1 MTGIVDVTPGAIV
14 SIDEL
19 GTYVVSSFESPNQIR
34 IREMSTG
41 AERLVELTE
50 LRSKSSSFRASRPDL
65 ASLSEKQFQEAQTK
79 YLIIKPL
86 IDLDK
91 CGVDAIQVAA
101 ASAEVSPATIYRW
114 IKEFR
119 EGRVMSSIVRKP
131 RSDAGKSRLTDVV
144 EAIVADVIA
153 EYWLTPQKRSYA
165 KAHREVTR
173 RCRNANVKPP
183 SLPTLVA
190 RASRISPKD
199 VAKKRHGK
207 AAADKLNLINGTVP
221 NVTRP
226 YSVIQIDHTLVDI
239 ELVDSEHRVSIG
251 RPWITVAIDVY
262 SRMIVGWYISFDP
275 PGMLGT
281 GICIANAIL
290 PKSAMMAALGV
301 NYDYPCV
308 GKPRIIHLDNAKEF
322 HSLTLDRACQEYG
335 IDLHY
340 RKVATPRYGGH
351 IERLMG
357 TFAEEIKTLD
367 GATFSN
373 HLEKGDYDSAKR
385 ATFTLQSFE
394 KWIAHLFLGVYHQ
407 RVHTALQEPPLRKY
421 TKAFLGTEEAPFPGL
436 VEYIP
441 DEQRLRLDFLP
452 MFDGT
457 IQSYGVKIDHIT
469 YAADVLRRWVGA
481 KDPKAPT
488 KGRKFIFRRDPRD
501 ISYLYFYDPDAKT
514 HFKIPYRDRSHPLM
528 SLWELRAVRKFLADQ
543 GRASVNESEIFR
555 AFDAMRE
562 IEVKEQ
568 QKTTKVRR
576 SHAAKRGLRRKESPQ
591 PVLLVDST
599 KPSVPA
605 YIEIQHDLDVKTVQ
619 DGFDEI
625 ERY

>member
-1 MTGIVDVTPGAIV
+1 MTGIVDVTLGAIV

-41 AERLVELTE
+41 VERLVALTE
-50 LRSKSSSFRASRPDL
+50 LRSKPSSFRASRPDL
-65 ASLSEKQFQEAQTK
+65 ASLSEKQFEEAQKK

-119 EGRVMSSIVRKP
+119 EGRVMSSIVRKS

-199 VAKKRHGK
+199 VAQKRHGK

-469 YAADVLRRWVGA
+469 YTADVLRRWVGA

-591 PVLLVDST
+591 PVPLVDSP
-599 KPSVPA
+599 KPTVPA
-605 YIEIQHDLDVKTVQ
+605 YIETQHDLDVKTVQ